1 MPWEDRPGGRYY
13 YRAKKSKGKVVKEYV
28 GVGPKADAAAAEDA
42 HGREV
47 RAAQRQATDE
57 HLATLEQEWAQP
69 LEEFIY
75 FSTLCEALLAGTLLA
90 QGFHQHD
97 RGAWRK
103 RRIPSTKQTAFEP
116 RTIETVSK
124 APHFTPDNV
133 SEVMA
138 DLLRRTKGGD
148 EAASKHLGSLTQN
161 APHLWDL
168 LTALSRQVRATWIT
182 LVARP
187 DENRVLDREGLE
199 RRLAQLQKDLAA
211 EGDGPVEVLLIDRI
225 VIAWLAVN
233 HSDIQL
239 AEAMRRSVTTRE
251 LKYLERQQERTQRNL
266 VRATQSL
273 ATLRRLRLPAIHVN
287 AGDQQISVAG

>member
-1 MPWEDRPGGRYY
+1 
-13 YRAKKSKGKVVKEYV
+13 
-28 GVGPKADAAAAEDA
+28 
-42 HGREV
+42 
-47 RAAQRQATDE
+47 
-57 HLATLEQEWAQP
+57 
-69 LEEFIY
+69 
-75 FSTLCEALLAGTLLA
+75 
-90 QGFHQHD
+90 
-97 RGAWRK
+97 
-103 RRIPSTKQTAFEP
+103 
-116 RTIETVSK
+116 
-124 APHFTPDNV
+124 
-133 SEVMA
+133 MA

-161 APHLWDL
+161 APHLCDL

-182 LVARP
+182 LVAPP

-225 VIAWLAVN
+225 VFAWLAVN